1 MKQIRRVLVEKM
13 DVRQLAHYSLYK
25 MNVLRQVP
33 LPDSIR
39 IPYLREKVQQYMD
52 PRAEFY
58 RDTGRNPYIEDEIG
72 EYWTAKA
79 SNGIEIGRGSGG
91 MDVKTVDGKGIDVMC
106 VIMKHNGSNEKSLTQ
121 NFSGAGAQLDNLFNE
136 RRDVEALSLF
146 CERYKE
152 KIRKAR
158 EDNNLTSM
166 YLLAFISTQ
175 TDIFVVCFYLD
186 ETMIDEVRSGGFVA
200 GRDRNIIANGF
211 IDPSEGNV
219 KLYKSKKRLELRL
232 NRTVLASPYTVQL
245 WTLNQAVAP
254 VAQPLA

>member
-13 DVRQLAHYSLYK
+13 DVRQLAQDISYK

-33 LPDSIR
+33 LPPSINL
-39 IPYLREKVQQYMD
+39 PYLREKVQQYMD

-58 RDTGRNPYIEDEIG
+58 RDTGRNPYIEDEFS

-152 KIRKAR
+152 KIRRAR

-200 GRDRNIIANGF
+200 GRDHNIIANGF

-219 KLYKSKKRLELRL
+219 KLYKAKKRLELRL
-232 NRTVLASPYTVQL
+232 NRTVLASPYTVHL
-245 WTLNQAVAP
+245 WSLNPAVAP